1 MTVTS
6 RLSRKLHETF
16 GNEAAEDLVDWMRG
30 VDSQG
35 SELRKLIELTVSR
48 FEERMD
54 RRVAELRQEMQVGF
68 ARLETMIERRS
79 YELIKW
85 SFVFWMGSVVTLV
98 GALVA
103 MDRFLK

>member
-35 SELRKLIELTVSR
+35 SDLHKLIELTVSR

-54 RRVAELRQEMQVGF
+54 RRIAELRQEMQVGF